1 MEMGN
6 ESMKSYKKVIHINLG
21 GKLEKNWKKTGKKEL
36 YTDLST
42 LSTKKGVEKGVDIHH
57 G

>member
-1 MEMGN
+1 MDN
-6 ESMKSYKKVIHINLG
+6 EPMKSYKKVIHINFG
-21 GKLEKNWKKTGKKEL
+21 GKLEKDWKKTGKKEL